1 MSPRVTTE
9 LVVFHVTHIPATEKK
24 NSSPQKIERRCHP
37 DVVHLGSPASFL
49 LGLPSIHLNSWA
61 QLKTLKYPTC
71 VKIPIVIDLIYFPTK
86 KFNYYSSISSST
98 ELLINVTLVSHF
110 TLILKMADLIDSYC
124 ILYLSYFCIRERV
137 ASK

>member
-24 NSSPQKIERRCHP
+24 NSSPQKIERRCRP
-37 DVVHLGSPASFL
+37 DVVRLGSPASFL

-71 VKIPIVIDLIYFPTK
+71 VKY
-86 KFNYYSSISSST
+86 
-98 ELLINVTLVSHF
+98 
-110 TLILKMADLIDSYC
+110 SYC
-124 ILYLSYFCIRERV
+124 YRPNLLPHKKI
-137 ASK
+137 